1 MVSPARRD
9 ATVEYAC
16 PVSEEARASVKTASM
31 AAQPGEAARRVGMEE
46 FAGCPGSPGDTDATG
61 TDWSDWAESVT
72 WHEAVASAHIARR
85 RAAGAKRV
93 TSSPFSLGMRPM

>member
-1 MVSPARRD
+1 MIEAHVMRSIRHSPEPGGPRL
-9 ATVEYAC
+9 TH
-16 PVSEEARASVKTASM
+16 
-31 AAQPGEAARRVGMEE
+31 AALPPHPGEAARRVGMEE